1 MVDRSLTGPCRGC
14 TIRLGRCCG
23 SEKLKRSAQRN
34 GWFRCSECASVTVVE
49 ARVLR
54 TVQDGES
61 DGRSVAGIEPL
72 GIGGVFCEA
81 AYAPP
86 ELVSAVGGSFRN

>member
-49 ARVLR
+49 ARVLL
-54 TVQDGES
+54 TVQDGVRWVL
-61 DGRSVAGIEPL
+61 GRWNRAARH
-72 GIGGVFCEA
+72 GGVFCEA

-86 ELVSAVGGSFRN
+86 ELVSAAGGSFRN